1 MYRGI
6 LIEESLIDWRL
17 VNELNILSVKVCKN
31 PNDSGQLWHLYTIL
45 ATDTD
50 IKNISEQL
58 KPTGYYTHFGSVNEG
73 IVVFPHK
80 IFRMNPKNQK
90 TWQEAINYGVK
101 IGIPV
106 TQMNFTFE
114 GLMD

>member
-1 MYRGI
+1 MYRGMI
-6 LIEESLIDWRL
+6 IEESLIDWRL
-17 VNELNILSVKVCKN
+17 VNELKIESVRICKN
-31 PNDSGQLWHLYTIL
+31 PNDPESLWHLYTIL
-45 ATDTD
+45 ATDSD

-58 KPTGYYTHFGSVNEG
+58 KPTGYYTHFGSKSEG

-80 IFRMNPKNQK
+80 IFRMNPKDQA

-106 TQMNFTFE
+106 TQMDFTFE
-114 GLMD
+114 ELID